1 MAGSRVKGITIEID
15 GNTNGLDKALA
26 GVNQQANRTTTE
38 LRDVNK
44 LLKLDP
50 GNTELVAQKQKLLSS
65 AVETTQSKL
74 DQLRSAQAQVDKQF
88 ESGDLG
94 EAQYRSFQRE
104 VQATEGQ
111 LNKLKGGLG
120 DVSKYMDGSEDA
132 SARAEAGFKNVSTA
146 AQDTADNVDTITKL
160 NIGEFMGGIAD
171 KAAEMGGEVISTGMD
186 FANAQAT
193 MQTSMGMTKSQAED
207 AMKSVHAVFDSG
219 LVDNVEE
226 ANTAVMTVKNSFQD
240 LNGTDLTNMTIT
252 LQGIANRAG
261 VDIEDAV
268 NASSQAMKGFGV
280 SGTEA
285 TDIVAKGL
293 QLGLDKNHDF
303 LDTVNEYAPT
313 FKDAGLSGEN
323 MLNVLNAGLKNG
335 AFNTDKVA
343 DGIKEF
349 QLRLTSGQLDEP
361 MQQFGQATQEVFQ
374 KFKDGGATSA
384 EVMAAVGK
392 DLKGMPAD
400 EAKAAVSGLG
410 TQFEDLGQN
419 ASAALLEAAT
429 GTQNVTGASK
439 ELAKQ
444 TPGEKMQAS
453 INKLK
458 DALSK
463 VVAQMAPV
471 IDWVAKLVEKFLN
484 ADPAI
489 QTLIG
494 SFGAVM
500 AVIAVL
506 LPIITSLVT
515 IFSIVGTGAILPLIA
530 IIGGLVGAIVIA
542 VNVIKNWGAIGEW
555 FATLW
560 ATIKVNFQ
568 YAVYQMST
576 TATAVFTSI
585 GTFFKNV
592 WNAIKATF
600 TTTLNSIKTTVSN
613 VFNSIKTFVSNT
625 WNSIKAF
632 FSSTWNSI
640 KTTTTNVVNAIRTTI
655 QTVFNAIKS
664 FITNVFNGIKNVITS
679 IFNAIKT
686 FITNTVNAIRST
698 IQTVFNAIKS
708 IITNIINGIKSVA
721 TSVFNAIKAV
731 ITNAVNSIRST
742 IQNVFNAI
750 RSFISNVL
758 NAIRSTVSSIW
769 SGISGIT
776 NSVWNGIRNAISNV
790 VNGIRDTVSNVFN
803 SVRSIA
809 GSIWNGISGTI
820 SGVVNGIRGTVSNV
834 LGSLGGIAS
843 GAFDGVRNAAS
854 NVLNGALN
862 VVRGIIDNIKG
873 LFNFNLKFPSIDIP
887 KIPLPHFSLSGS
899 FNPLKGKIPSVSVD
913 WYAKGGIFSKP
924 TLFATGSGMKGVG
937 EAGPEAV
944 LPLNAETLGGIGA
957 GIANAMGGMV
967 NDTPTVTIQQNFY
980 TTGDTSAREAAR
992 QSKNA
997 MRQLGYQLLGGI

>member
-74 DQLRSAQAQVDKQF
+74 DQLRSAQSQVDKQF

-120 DVSKYMDGSEDA
+120 DVNKYMDGSEDA

-186 FANAQAT
+186 FANAQSL
-193 MQTSMGMTKSQAED
+193 MQNSMGLTKSQAD
-207 AMKSVHAVFDSG
+207 QATQSVHGVFNSG
-219 LVDNVEE
+219 LVDSVDE
-226 ANTAVMTVKNSFQD
+226 ATQAVMTVKNSFQD
-240 LNGTDLTNMTIT
+240 LNGTDLTNMTNQ
-252 LQGIANRAG
+252 LQAIANHTG
-261 VDIEDAV
+261 NDLEDVV
-268 NASSQAMKGFGV
+268 NASSQAMKNFGI
-280 SGTEA
+280 SGKES
-285 TDIVAKGL
+285 TDVVAKGL

-303 LDTVNEYAPT
+303 LDSVNEYAPQ
-313 FKDAGLSGEN
+313 FKDAGLSAEN
-323 MLNVLNAGLKNG
+323 MLSVMNAGMKDG
-335 AFNTDKVA
+335 SFNTDKAA
-343 DGIKEF
+343 DAVKEF
-349 QLRLTSGQLDEP
+349 NLRLTGGKLDEP
-361 MQQFGQATQEVFQ
+361 MKQFGQATQDVFQ
-374 KFKDGGATSA
+374 KFKDGQATSA

-400 EAKAAVSGLG
+400 QAKAAVQGLG
-410 TQFEDLGQN
+410 TQFEDLGQG
-419 ASAALLEAAT
+419 ASAALLEATT
-429 GTQNVTGASK
+429 GTQDVTGASK

-484 ADPAI
+484 ADPII

-494 SFGAVM
+494 AFGAVA

-506 LPIITSLVT
+506 MPVITGLVT
-515 IFSIVGTGAILPLIA
+515 IFSVLGTGAILP
-530 IIGGLVGAIVIA
+530 IIGIIAAVVAAIA
-542 VNVIKNWGAIGEW
+542 VIVTVIKNWGAIVEW
-555 FATLW
+555 LSTVW
-560 ATIKVNFQ
+560 ATIKVNIQ
-568 YAVYQMST
+568 YAIYQIQT
-576 TATAVFTSI
+576 TATAVFTAI
-585 GTFFKNV
+585 GTFFNNI
-592 WNAIKATF
+592 WNAIK
-600 TTTLNSIKTTVSN
+600 TV
-613 VFNSIKTFVSNT
+613 
-625 WNSIKAF
+625 
-632 FSSTWNSI
+632 
-640 KTTTTNVVNAIRTTI
+640 
-655 QTVFNAIKS
+655 
-664 FITNVFNGIKNVITS
+664 
-679 IFNAIKT
+679 
-686 FITNTVNAIRST
+686 
-698 IQTVFNAIKS
+698 
-708 IITNIINGIKSVA
+708 IN
-721 TSVFNAIKAV
+721 
-731 ITNAVNSIRST
+731 NAVNTIRST
-742 IQNVFNAI
+742 IQNVFDAI
-750 RSFISNVL
+750 SSFISNVL
-758 NAIRSTVSSIW
+758 NAILSTVSSIW
-769 SGISGIT
+769 SGISGVT

-790 VNGIRDTVSNVFN
+790 VHGIRDTVSNVFN

-820 SGVVNGIRGTVSNV
+820 LGVVNGIRGTISNV

-862 VVRGIIDNIKG
+862 VVRGIIDSIKG
-873 LFNFNLKFPSIDIP
+873 LFNFKLKFPSIDIP

-913 WYAKGGIFSKP
+913 WYAKGGVFSKP

-997 MRQLGYQLLGGI
+997 MRQFGYQLLGGI

>member
-65 AVETTQSKL
+65 AVETTQKKL

-120 DVSKYMDGSEDA
+120 DVNKYMDGSEDA

-146 AQDTADNVDTITKL
+146 AQDTANNVDTITKL

-193 MQTSMGMTKSQAED
+193 MQSSMGMTKSQAEN
-207 AMKSVHAVFDSG
+207 AMKSVHSVFDSG

-226 ANTAVMTVKNSFQD
+226 ANAAVMTVKNSFQD

-313 FKDAGLSGEN
+313 FKDAGLSGES

-361 MQQFGQATQEVFQ
+361 MQQFSQATQDVFQ

-429 GTQNVTGASK
+429 GTQDVTGASK

-484 ADPAI
+484 ADPII

-494 SFGAVM
+494 AFGAVA

-515 IFSIVGTGAILPLIA
+515 IFSIVGTGAILP
-530 IIGGLVGAIVIA
+530 VIA
-542 VNVIKNWGAIGEW
+542 VIAGLVAAIAIVVTIIKNWGAIVEW
-555 FATLW
+555 LGTVW
-560 ATIKVNFQ
+560 ATIKVNVQ
-568 YAVYQMST
+568 YAMYEIQT
-576 TATAVFTSI
+576 TLMAVFTAI
-585 GTFFKNV
+585 GTFFKNI
-592 WNAIKATF
+592 WSAIQATF
-600 TTTLNSIKTTVSN
+600 TTTLNSIKTTVS
-613 VFNSIKTFVSNT
+613 
-625 WNSIKAF
+625 
-632 FSSTWNSI
+632 
-640 KTTTTNVVNAIRTTI
+640 
-655 QTVFNAIKS
+655 TVLNDVGA
-664 FITNVFNGIKNVITS
+664 
-679 IFNAIKT
+679 
-686 FITNTVNAIRST
+686 
-698 IQTVFNAIKS
+698 
-708 IITNIINGIKSVA
+708 
-721 TSVFNAIKAV
+721 
-731 ITNAVNSIRST
+731 
-742 IQNVFNAI
+742 
-750 RSFISNVL
+750 FISSAL
-758 NAIRSTVSSIW
+758 NAIHATVSSIW
-769 SGISGIT
+769 SGISGVT

-790 VNGIRDTVSNVFN
+790 VNGIRDTVSDTFN

-809 GSIWNGISGTI
+809 GSVWNGIAGTI

-843 GAFDGVRNAAS
+843 GAFDGVRSAAS

-862 VVRGIIDNIKG
+862 VVRGIIDSIKS
-873 LFNFNLKFPSIDIP
+873 LFNFKLKFPSIDIP

-944 LPLNAETLGGIGA
+944 LPLNADTLGGIGA

-992 QSKNA
+992 QAKNA
-997 MRQLGYQLLGGI
+997 IRQLGYQLLGGI

>member
-74 DQLRSAQAQVDKQF
+74 DQLRSAQSQVDKQF

-120 DVSKYMDGSEDA
+120 DVNKYMDGSEDA

-160 NIGEFMGGIAD
+160 NIGEFMGGIAE

-207 AMKSVHAVFDSG
+207 AMQSVHAVFDSG

-361 MQQFGQATQEVFQ
+361 MQQFSQATQDVFQ

-384 EVMAAVGK
+384 EVMASVGK

-400 EAKAAVSGLG
+400 QAKAAVSGLG

-419 ASAALLEAAT
+419 ASAALLEATT
-429 GTQNVTGASK
+429 GTQDVTGASK

-484 ADPAI
+484 ADPII

-494 SFGAVM
+494 AFGAVA

-506 LPIITSLVT
+506 MPVITGLVT
-515 IFSIVGTGAILPLIA
+515 IFSVLGTGAILP
-530 IIGGLVGAIVIA
+530 IIGIIAAVVAAIA
-542 VNVIKNWGAIGEW
+542 VIVTVIKNWGAIVEW
-555 FATLW
+555 LSTVW
-560 ATIKVNFQ
+560 ATIKVNIQ
-568 YAVYQMST
+568 YAIYQIQT
-576 TATAVFTSI
+576 TTTAVFTAI
-585 GTFFKNV
+585 GTFFN
-592 WNAIKATF
+592 
-600 TTTLNSIKTTVSN
+600 
-613 VFNSIKTFVSNT
+613 
-625 WNSIKAF
+625 
-632 FSSTWNSI
+632 
-640 KTTTTNVVNAIRTTI
+640 
-655 QTVFNAIKS
+655 
-664 FITNVFNGIKNVITS
+664 
-679 IFNAIKT
+679 
-686 FITNTVNAIRST
+686 
-698 IQTVFNAIKS
+698 
-708 IITNIINGIKSVA
+708 NIW
-721 TSVFNAIKAV
+721 NAIKAV
-731 ITNAVNSIRST
+731 INNAVNTIRST
-742 IQNVFNAI
+742 IQNVFDAI

-758 NAIRSTVSSIW
+758 NAILSTVSSIW
-769 SGISGIT
+769 SGISGVT

-820 SGVVNGIRGTVSNV
+820 SGVVNGIRGTISNV

-862 VVRGIIDNIKG
+862 VVRGIIDSIKG
-873 LFNFNLKFPSIDIP
+873 LFNFKLKFPSIDIP

-913 WYAKGGIFSKP
+913 WYAKGGVFSKP

-957 GIANAMGGMV
+957 GIANAMGSMV

>member
-94 EAQYRSFQRE
+94 EAQYLSFQRE

-120 DVSKYMDGSEDA
+120 DVNKYMDGSEDA

-323 MLNVLNAGLKNG
+323 MLNVLNAGLNNG

-361 MQQFGQATQEVFQ
+361 MQQFSQATQDVFQ

-429 GTQNVTGASK
+429 GTQDVTGASK

-484 ADPAI
+484 ADPII

-494 SFGAVM
+494 AFGAVA

-506 LPIITSLVT
+506 MPVITGLVT
-515 IFSIVGTGAILPLIA
+515 IFSVLGTGAILP
-530 IIGGLVGAIVIA
+530 IIGIIAAVVAAIA
-542 VNVIKNWGAIGEW
+542 VIVTVIKNWGAIVEW
-555 FATLW
+555 LSTVW
-560 ATIKVNFQ
+560 ATIKVNIQ
-568 YAVYQMST
+568 YAIYQIQT
-576 TATAVFTSI
+576 TATAVFTAI

-679 IFNAIKT
+679 VFNAIKT

-769 SGISGIT
+769 SGISGVT

-887 KIPLPHFSLSGS
+887 HIPMPHFSLSGS